1 MKQTKKENIKFVRKA
16 KRKKKTLN
24 VISIVIIFCMSYAVL
39 FNTYKLLT
47 GKNYISI
54 GNISYICALDDM
66 MKPEIKKNALV
77 ILRKANEIKTG
88 ENIAYIK
95 NDEVLLAKVVNVKEN
110 ENITTYI
117 TKANQGY
124 YLNNYEIEKQDV
136 IGKVVLDINFLG
148 KIINILQS
156 TITLVILI
164 FVLCMMFIYNKY
176 MQGKNIE
183 RKRKLE
189 QKPKL

>member
-54 GNISYICALDDM
+54 GSTSYICALDDM

-77 ILRKANEIKTG
+77 ILRK
-88 ENIAYIK
+88 
-95 NDEVLLAKVVNVKEN
+95 
-110 ENITTYI
+110 
-117 TKANQGY
+117 
-124 YLNNYEIEKQDV
+124 
-136 IGKVVLDINFLG
+136 
-148 KIINILQS
+148 
-156 TITLVILI
+156 
-164 FVLCMMFIYNKY
+164 
-176 MQGKNIE
+176 
-183 RKRKLE
+183 
-189 QKPKL
+189 